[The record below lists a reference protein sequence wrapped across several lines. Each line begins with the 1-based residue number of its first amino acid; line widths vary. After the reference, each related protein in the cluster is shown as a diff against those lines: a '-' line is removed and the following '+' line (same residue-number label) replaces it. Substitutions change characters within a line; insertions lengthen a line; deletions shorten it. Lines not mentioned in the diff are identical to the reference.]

1 LPERLPRVGTRVR
14 GLFGDSLVSNSFSLL
29 VNVTA
34 TTGLGFVCWIVTARL
49 FDTKV
54 VGIAAGAVAF
64 VSLIANFAQFG
75 LNFALVR
82 LLPTSKRPGALV
94 NSAVLV
100 TVGGAALIALA
111 TFAVPAARQRVAP
124 IGGVLIAALVVVA
137 TVAWAFKPI
146 AESVFTAMRRSRTVA
161 SVNVWGNV
169 AKLAA
174 VIPLAFLSN
183 TPASVFVLQVVPVF
197 VAAAMLSR
205 ALLRSGWWHPSTK
218 LERAAVGDM
227 WRFSLSYYVC
237 STVGSLPQLV
247 LPIIVLNRLGPRA
260 SAHWY
265 VAMLVANALFLL
277 PSAVS
282 GALLAEGSHEDRPL
296 GDLLR
301 RASGITGAVLLP
313 ALVVAFVAA
322 PLILGLFGHD
332 YGPTATTC
340 LRWLLLSGVLVGVNY
355 IVGAVLFIGKRIHLM
370 TAVNVVNAAIVIGL
384 SFWARSV
391 TDIGRFWFYGEI
403 ANVALFSWFAARTW
417 KTYRSGRHEDE
428 PTSR

>member
-1 LPERLPRVGTRVR
+1 
-14 GLFGDSLVSNSFSLL
+14 
-29 VNVTA
+29 
-34 TTGLGFVCWIVTARL
+34 
-49 FDTKV
+49 
-54 VGIAAGAVAF
+54 
-64 VSLIANFAQFG
+64 
-75 LNFALVR
+75 
-82 LLPTSKRPGALV
+82 
-94 NSAVLV
+94 
-100 TVGGAALIALA
+100 
-111 TFAVPAARQRVAP
+111 
-124 IGGVLIAALVVVA
+124 
-137 TVAWAFKPI
+137 VAWAFKPI

-205 ALLRSGWWHPSTK
+205 ALLRSGWWRPSTK

-340 LRWLLLSGVLVGVNY
+340 LRWLLLSGVLVGINY
-355 IVGAVLFIGKRIHLM
+355 IVGAVMFIGKRIHLM

-417 KTYRSGRHEDE
+417 KTYRSGRNEDE